1 VSATSGYSGTPL
13 AKKLGL
19 KDGQRVGF
27 VDLPDTLGDLA
38 TARVFSSIARVG
50 AWSKLANGPFDYLHL
65 FTKSAAELE
74 QAVPALQDRMDRDGI
89 LWVSWPKKAAKVETD
104 VTGDVVRAEVL
115 RHKLVDIKVCAVD
128 EVWSGLKMMI
138 RKELRARH
146 RGLWEGEK

>member
-1 VSATSGYSGTPL
+1 MSATSGYSGTPL

-27 VDLPDTLGDLA
+27 VGLPDTLGVLV
-38 TARVFSSIARVG
+38 TEHGFSSIERVD
-50 AWSKLANGPFDYLHL
+50 AWSELANGPFDYLHF

-74 QAVPALQDRMDRDGI
+74 QAVPALQDRMVRDGM

-115 RHKLVDIKVCAVD
+115 RHRLVDIKVCAVD

-138 RKELRARH
+138 RKELRAEH
-146 RGLWEGEK
+146 RGLWESE

>member
-1 VSATSGYSGTPL
+1 MSVTSGYSGTPL

-27 VDLPDTLGDLA
+27 VNLPGTLGDLV
-38 TARVFSSIARVG
+38 TACVFSSVARVS
-50 AWSKLANGPFDYLHL
+50 AWSGLANGPFDYLHL

-74 QAVPALQDRMDRDGI
+74 QAIPTLQDRLDRDGM

-115 RHKLVDIKVCAVD
+115 QHRLVDIKVCAVD

-138 RKELRARH
+138 RKELRVKH
-146 RGLWEGEK
+146 RGLWEDE